1 MRRKNAFLSCCLTL
15 CLAVGMTVSVPVSAA
30 AKTSTET
37 QKSYPKYETYYVV
50 NCKESITLRPQPDV
64 SSGDQ
69 LRMAFIKLFTMEQQ
83 DMDLQHIYQQI
94 NRQIL
99 ITAFHHSLLRSCIR
113 HTML

>member
-64 SSGDQ
+64 LNQ
-69 LRMAFIKLFTMEQQ
+69 LRMVFIKLFTMEQQ

-99 ITAFHHSLLRSCIR
+99 IIALHHSPLRSCIR